1 MKRSSVMLSS
11 WGKPAGPEA
20 NYCDVYCLHY
30 QVVREIDY
38 CLLIYY
44 QHYCCFF
51 DNVADHHY
59 RLIGQKKE
67 SVVDAAELPDGLVV
81 SRLTLRTSPR
91 EGKPFRQSHW
101 EGKQNQRGL

>member
-1 MKRSSVMLSS
+1 MKRSLVKLSN
-11 WGKPAGPEA
+11 WETLEGPEG

-51 DNVADHHY
+51 DNVADHCC
-59 RLIGQKKE
+59 LIGQKKE
-67 SVVDAAELPDGLVV
+67 SVVDVAEQLDDLCVLK
-81 SRLTLRTSPR
+81 RTLRTSPE
-91 EGKPFRQSHW
+91 EGIPFRRSHW
-101 EGKQNQRGL
+101 EEMQNQRGL